1 MLNTGKNLQ
10 EFKWVLAG
18 ISCCTSQSFKLESLS
33 CCVGPQ
39 SKCSRRSDVCGEALS
54 CGFVFRR
61 KLCESAFGYC
71 KSPMPKSFRAL
82 LRFSQIFWFWH
93 CFPCCYFLSSV
104 ISTNS
109 FCKKTSQQCQQKPP
123 NEQKNKQT
131 PNNNNTN
138 PTSKND
144 EQKWNKKTP
153 NNKRDS
159 HTVSLSLDTKFT
171 TFNDE
176 DCAEMS
182 FFTCKKY
189 ASKSQ
194 PYLWL
199 PVDHPVT
206 CHIYIN

>member
-1 MLNTGKNLQ
+1 MLNIGKNLQ

-18 ISCCTSQSFKLESLS
+18 ISCCTSKNFKLESLS

-39 SKCSRRSDVCGEALS
+39 HKCSRRSDVCGETLS

-109 FCKKTSQQCQQKPP
+109 FCKKTPQQCQQKAP

-131 PNNNNTN
+131 PKNNNAN
-138 PTSKND
+138 PTSKNG
-144 EQKWNKKTP
+144 EQKWNKIPQTT
-153 NNKRDS
+153 NTTAIQS
-159 HTVSLSLDTKFT
+159 H
-171 TFNDE
+171 
-176 DCAEMS
+176 
-182 FFTCKKY
+182 
-189 ASKSQ
+189 
-194 PYLWL
+194 
-199 PVDHPVT
+199 
-206 CHIYIN
+206 